1 MRSRALNLPSTGPPC
16 QPRSDIK
23 QAQIMNSNARV
34 SLSQHGEF
42 DTDALGRWLQGRI
55 DGLTLPVRAK
65 RFSDGQS
72 NPTFLVTDA
81 AARRY
86 VLRKKPA
93 GELLPSAHAVEREF
107 RVMKALVASDVP
119 VAKMLCFCD
128 DAAVIGT
135 PFFMMEFVQGRIFWD
150 PALPELDSSARR
162 AVYADMNRVVA
173 ALHRVD
179 PEAVGLGDFGRS
191 AGFFERQLKRWS
203 IQYRASETEPIEAMD
218 RLIEWLPAHMPK
230 TQETRIFHGDLRIDN
245 MIFHPT
251 EPRILAVLD
260 WELSTLGHPLADFA
274 YHALPWRLTA
284 DQFRGMADKDI
295 AALGIPSEAAY
306 LRSYSAA
313 TGREVDPGE
322 YEFCM
327 AYSMFRLAA
336 ILQGILKRSID
347 GTAASA
353 TAQATGRQARVIA
366 EVAWA
371 QVRARAAD

>member
-1 MRSRALNLPSTGPPC
+1 MSATGDDL
-16 QPRSDIK
+16 DI
-23 QAQIMNSNARV
+23 
-34 SLSQHGEF
+34 
-42 DTDALGRWLQGRI
+42 DALGHWLLDRV
-55 DGLTLPVRAK
+55 DGLTLPVRAE

-72 NPTFLVTDA
+72 NPTYLVTDA

-86 VLRKKPA
+86 VLRKKPS
-93 GELLPSAHAVEREF
+93 GELLPSAHAVDREY
-107 RVMKALVASDVP
+107 RVMKALADTDVP
-119 VAKMLCFCD
+119 VAKMLCYCD

-135 PFFMMEFVQGRIFWD
+135 PFFMMSFVEGRIFWD
-150 PALPELDSSARR
+150 PALPELDSAARG

-173 ALHRVD
+173 ALHRID
-179 PEAVGLGDFGRS
+179 PAAVGLSDYGRS
-191 AGFFERQLKRWS
+191 AGFFERQLKRWTT
-203 IQYRASETEPIEAMD
+203 QYRASETEPIEAMD
-218 RLIEWLPAHMPK
+218 RLIDWLPTHMPA
-230 TQETRIFHGDLRIDN
+230 TEETRIFHGDLRIDN

-251 EPRILAVLD
+251 EPRVLAVLD

-295 AALGIPSEAAY
+295 AALGIPTEDAY
-306 LRSYSAA
+306 LRRYSAT
-313 TGREVDPGE
+313 TGREVARAE

-327 AYSMFRLAA
+327 AYSLFRLAA

-353 TAQATGRQARVIA
+353 SAEATGRKARVVA

-371 QVRARAAD
+371 QVCARGAD